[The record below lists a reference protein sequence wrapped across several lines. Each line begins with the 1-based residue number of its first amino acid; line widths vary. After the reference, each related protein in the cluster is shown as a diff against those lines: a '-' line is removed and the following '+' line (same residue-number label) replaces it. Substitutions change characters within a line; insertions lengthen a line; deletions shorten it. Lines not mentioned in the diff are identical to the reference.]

1 MTCVPFVMPISM
13 SPEQVT
19 TTLSFQ
25 ENIFHPSVVQV
36 DEEYLVICL
45 RPRVTGLHEL
55 SVGIKGVPIKGSPF
69 MHTCP
74 AVCRDE
80 RARIM
85 V

>member
-1 MTCVPFVMPISM
+1 MMCVPVAMPISV

-45 RPRVTGLHEL
+45 QPRVTGLHEL
-55 SVGIKGVPIKGSPF
+55 ICGHK
-69 MHTCP
+69 
-74 AVCRDE
+74 
-80 RARIM
+80 
-85 V
+85 